1 MSLMVDI
8 TKLSHVSTGTL
19 SVKVTNWPLKIAW
32 KSVDF
37 TEVIAVSDSSE
48 FGTLFQNT
56 EILTLNV
63 LMAIEST
70 AFR

>member
-19 SVKVTNWPLKIAW
+19 SVKVTNEPLKIAW

-37 TEVIAVSDSSE
+37 TEVIAVSDNSE
-48 FGTLFQNT
+48 CGTLFQNT
-56 EILTLNV
+56 EILTLSV
-63 LMAIEST
+63 LMAIESI
-70 AFR
+70 AFK